1 MCIYTYMYM
10 YVYVYVYI
18 CMRER
23 ESVCVR
29 ERERERESVCVC
41 VCVCVDTT
49 LEITL
54 VECQWGPHYL
64 GEILMGRI
72 EDAYVRIQNPFCLPR
87 SLWVSVWAI
96 HQLDQHLSR
105 RLAGLS
111 ISHELGAQQEL
122 F

>member
-1 MCIYTYMYM
+1 MHIYIHVYVCLCICIYIY
-10 YVYVYVYI
+10 
-18 CMRER
+18 ER

-29 ERERERESVCVC
+29 ERERKRERERVCVC

>member
-1 MCIYTYMYM
+1 MHIYIHVYVCLCICIYMY
-10 YVYVYVYI
+10 
-18 CMRER
+18 ER

-29 ERERERESVCVC
+29 ERERKRERESVYVC